1 VASFTR
7 RVAGD
12 GAVSWRVQIRIRGH
26 KPVAKTFAR
35 KTDAKRWATRTESD
49 VRSGLYLRTR
59 ESEKRTLGDLIER
72 YKGKRLAALASSA
85 NVAAQLDRWAA
96 ELGHM
101 RLCDVTPAVVADVRD
116 KLAGE
121 TTVRGTLRSPARVN
135 RYLAALS
142 SAFQLGLKELGW
154 VDDTPMRQVSKLK
167 EPRGRVR
174 FLSAGELARL
184 SDACRESNC
193 APLYSVFLL
202 AVSTGMRKGEVMG
215 LRWADVDLKGGWA
228 SLAKTK
234 NGEPREVRIA
244 GEALDLLR
252 AHAKVRRL
260 DSDYV
265 FPSHNGRKPLD
276 IRKPWTLAVE
286 AAELSDFRF
295 HDLRHTAASYM
306 HMSGAAQKDIAE
318 VLGHKTLAMTNRYTH
333 LTRERIAETT
343 ERMTAQFFPSRRGA
357 K

>member
-1 VASFTR
+1 M
-7 RVAGD
+7 
-12 GAVSWRVQIRIRGH
+12 SWRVQIRIRGH
-26 KPVAKTFAR
+26 KPVTKTFAR
-35 KTDAKRWATRTESD
+35 KTDAKKWATKTEAD
-49 VRSGLYLRTR
+49 VRAGLYLRTR
-59 ESEKRTLGDLIER
+59 ESEKRTMADLIER
-72 YKGKRLAALASSA
+72 YREKRLARLASAA
-85 NVAAQLDRWAA
+85 NVGAQLDRWAA

-116 KLAGE
+116 RLADE
-121 TTVRGTLRSPARVN
+121 TTVRGTKRSPARVN

-142 SAFQLGLKELGW
+142 SVFQLGLKELGW

-174 FLSAGELARL
+174 FLSADELARL
-184 SDACRESNC
+184 SGACRESSC
-193 APLYSVFLL
+193 EPLYTVFML

-215 LRWADVDLKGGWA
+215 LRWRDVDLETGWA
-228 SLAKTK
+228 SLPTTK
-234 NGEPREVRIA
+234 NGEPREVRLA

-252 AHAKVRRL
+252 EHGRVRRL
-260 DSDYV
+260 DTEYV

-286 AAELSDFRF
+286 AAEISDFRF